1 MSCMTA
7 KASKAMCD
15 KHIDQKQFVHSN
27 NSVVVLHKT
36 GYYYYMYLYVKQ
48 WWLEKATFRP
58 HSN

>member
-15 KHIDQKQFVHSN
+15 KHIDQKQFVHNN

-48 WWLEKATFRP
+48 W
-58 HSN
+58 